1 MSKSSEQQIGDVM
14 LAISNSVTIAD
25 WEIELNAIR
34 SAGNGGQ
41 NVNKVA
47 TAIHLRFDIK
57 RSSLPA
63 FYKGK
68 LLKFS
73 DSRITS
79 EGIIIIKSQQFRT
92 QLQNKEAALE
102 RLKELILSAIV
113 VRKARRAT
121 KPTKGSQRRRVDTK
135 TKRGASKV
143 LRKKV
148 NF

>member
-1 MSKSSEQQIGDVM
+1 M
-14 LAISNSVTIAD
+14 LTISNNVTISD

-57 RSSLPA
+57 KSSLPA
-63 FYKGK
+63 IYKEK
-68 LLKFS
+68 LLKLS
-73 DSRITS
+73 DSRIS
-79 EGIIIIKSQQFRT
+79 SDGVIIIKSQQYRT

-113 VRKARRAT
+113 VQKARRPT
-121 KPTKGSQRRRVDTK
+121 KPTKNSQRRRLESK
-135 TKRGASKV
+135 TKRGTTKTM
-143 LRKKV
+143 RKKV
-148 NF
+148 DY

>member
-1 MSKSSEQQIGDVM
+1 VSKSSEQQIGDVM

-68 LLKFS
+68 LLKLS
-73 DSRITS
+73 DSRINS

>member
-1 MSKSSEQQIGDVM
+1 M
-14 LAISNSVTIAD
+14 LIISNTVTIAD

-47 TAIHLRFDIK
+47 TAIHLRFDIN

-63 FYKGK
+63 IYKEK
-68 LLKFS
+68 LLKLS
-73 DSRITS
+73 DSRISS

-92 QLQNKEAALE
+92 QLLNKEAALE
-102 RLKELILSAIV
+102 RLKKLILSAMV
-113 VRKARRAT
+113 VQKSRKAT
-121 KPTKGSQRRRVDTK
+121 KPTKSSQRRRMDSK
-135 TKRGASKV
+135 TKRGASKA

-148 NF
+148 DF

>member
-1 MSKSSEQQIGDVM
+1 M
-14 LAISNSVTIAD
+14 LSISNAISISD
-25 WEIELNAIR
+25 WEIEFNAIR

-57 RSSLPA
+57 RSSLPM
-63 FYKGK
+63 FYKER
-68 LLKFS
+68 LLKLA

-79 EGIIIIKSQQFRT
+79 DGIIIIKSQQFRT

-102 RLKELILSAIV
+102 RLKELIISATVIQKI
-113 VRKARRAT
+113 RKAT
-121 KPTKGSQRRRVDTK
+121 KPTKGSQRRRVDSK

-148 NF
+148 DV